1 MFIYSAEAI
10 RRADEEARKQGMDAF
25 TLMEVAGREV
35 YLALSEKIS
44 KNQEIAVLAGKGNNG
59 GDGIVAA
66 RYLKENGY
74 SCRLMFPDGEP
85 LSEYAI
91 KHLNYFRNRGFEI
104 SEQEGHA
111 DVIVDSLLGTGTKLP
126 LSENLEK
133 TIKWANEANALR
145 AAIDIP
151 SGVEADNGKTGTAFR
166 ADLTLTLHGY
176 KPSAFLEGSTEY
188 YGEIQVLDIG
198 LPHDSAWQVWT
209 KEKAAQTFRHRS
221 PGAHKGSSGTGLL
234 LAGSDEMPGSAMLA
248 SLGAMRSGIG
258 KLVVGTTR
266 FASGIISAR
275 VPECTFVHDGLK
287 KAAAG
292 DLPKGIKAAAIGPGL
307 DDQEN
312 IEEALRH
319 LFAGNLPIILDAGAL
334 KERRYPSREAEIIV
348 TPHPGEFSKMTGLPI
363 AEIGAKRLTHASDYA
378 KKHGII
384 VVLKGRNTVI
394 AYPDGS
400 LIVNRSGNAGLA
412 KGGTGDTL
420 TGIILAM
427 ISSQPEIKTAIAN
440 AVYFHGASADF
451 WSEDKAPES
460 MLATDV
466 SESIA
471 SVIKNITR

>member
-1 MFIYSAEAI
+1 MFIYSAEDI
-10 RRADEEARKQGMDAF
+10 RKADAF
-25 TLMEVAGREV
+25 TLMEIAGREI
-35 YLALSEKIS
+35 YLALSKKIA

-59 GDGIVAA
+59 GDGIVLA

-74 SCRLMFPDGEP
+74 SCRLMFPAGEP
-85 LSEYAI
+85 VSGYAK

-104 SEQEGHA
+104 SEFEGHA

-126 LSENLEK
+126 LSGDLEK
-133 TIKWANEANALR
+133 IINWANEANACR
-145 AAIDIP
+145 VAVDIP
-151 SGVEADNGKTGTAFR
+151 SGTEADNGKTGTAFR
-166 ADLTLTLHGY
+166 ADITFTLHGY

-188 YGEIQVLDIG
+188 YGEVKVLDIG
-198 LPHDSAWQVWT
+198 LPHDSKWQVWT
-209 KEKAAQTFRHRS
+209 KEKAAQTFRQRM
-221 PGAHKGSSGTGLL
+221 PGAHKGSSGTGFLI
-234 LAGSDEMPGSAMLA
+234 AGSDEMPGSAMLA

-275 VPECTFVHDGLK
+275 VPECTFVHDGLE

-292 DLPKGIKAAAIGPGL
+292 ELPKGMKAAAIGPGL
-307 DDQEN
+307 DDQEK
-312 IEEALRH
+312 IEDALKY
-319 LFAGNLPIILDAGAL
+319 LLAGNLPLILDAGAL
-334 KERRYPSREAEIIV
+334 RERRYPSREAEVIV

-363 AEIGAKRLTHASDYA
+363 AEIGAQRLAYASDYA
-378 KKHGII
+378 KKHEII

-451 WSEDKAPES
+451 WSENKAPES

-466 SESIA
+466 SENIA
-471 SVIKNITR
+471 CVIKNITT